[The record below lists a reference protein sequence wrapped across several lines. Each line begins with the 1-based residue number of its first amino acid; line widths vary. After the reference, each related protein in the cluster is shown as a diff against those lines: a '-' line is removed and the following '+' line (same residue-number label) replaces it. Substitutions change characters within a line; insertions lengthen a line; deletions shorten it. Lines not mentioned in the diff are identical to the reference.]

1 MVSSMQT
8 LSAGSLKALNPTSI
22 PLFQSV
28 CRMFPF
34 QFSREF
40 KTLVPLNSDFSA
52 FKLLNSLENSTASS
66 VLPHRDHSIPID
78 FSHFKLLEINV
89 LSITKNFV
97 TTYFVTNQKW
107 VKVCYLAHNTTLC
120 PKRII
125 L

>member
-1 MVSSMQT
+1 
-8 LSAGSLKALNPTSI
+8 
-22 PLFQSV
+22 
-28 CRMFPF
+28 MFPF

-66 VLPHRDHSIPID
+66 VLPRRDHSIPIG

-97 TTYFVTNQKW
+97 TTYFVTNQ
-107 VKVCYLAHNTTLC
+107 NTSVY
-120 PKRII
+120 
-125 L
+125 